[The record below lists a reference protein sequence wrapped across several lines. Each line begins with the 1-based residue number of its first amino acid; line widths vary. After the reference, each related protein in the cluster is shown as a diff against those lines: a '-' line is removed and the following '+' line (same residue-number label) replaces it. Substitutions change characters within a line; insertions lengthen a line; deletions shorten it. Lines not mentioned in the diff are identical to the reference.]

1 MLPRELI
8 KNRNFTNKLTV
19 HSGKMESD
27 LKEDLKIRRSVI
39 GGVGIGGGNGKE
51 EGIVGK
57 MSRIKMMEYYE
68 EIAQKLK

>member
-1 MLPRELI
+1 
-8 KNRNFTNKLTV
+8 
-19 HSGKMESD
+19 MESD